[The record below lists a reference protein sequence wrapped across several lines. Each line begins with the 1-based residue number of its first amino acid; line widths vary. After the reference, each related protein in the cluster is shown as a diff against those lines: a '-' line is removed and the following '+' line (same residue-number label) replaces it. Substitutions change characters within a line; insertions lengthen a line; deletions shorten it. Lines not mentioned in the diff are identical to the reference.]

1 MLHRF
6 DYKIEEDIN
15 LRDYL
20 LSFYLSKSKIYKLF
34 LEKKVLVN
42 NEFKNDS
49 LNLKKDD
56 IVSILLEEELDFKP
70 IDQKIDIL
78 YEDDYFLI
86 INKPSG
92 VIIHSE
98 KDNDLESLSNYV
110 ASYYKSKGLNLN
122 VRFAHRLDK
131 ETTGVIVYCK
141 DILTHSYMNYYIS
154 THDIKREYRCLVQG
168 IPKERS
174 GRLSYPIGSNRH
186 DSKKMVVS
194 KNGKEAIT
202 NFELLYKYK
211 GYSLLRVILETGRTH
226 QIRLHLSH
234 YGNPLLGDS
243 LYGGQKNRI
252 KRVALHSYKIEFIHP
267 VTKEKISVIAEMPS
281 DMKALMKEE

>member
-1 MLHRF
+1 MLHKF
-6 DYKIEEDIN
+6 DYKVLEDIH

-42 NEFKNDS
+42 GEFKNES
-49 LNLKKDD
+49 LQLNKGD
-56 IVSILLEEELDFKP
+56 IVSISLDEEIDFKP
-70 IDQKIDIL
+70 IDKPIDIL
-78 YEDDYFLI
+78 YEDDYLLI

-92 VIIHSE
+92 IIIHSE
-98 KDNDLESLSNYV
+98 DKNEESLSDYV
-110 ASYYKSKGLNLN
+110 AGYYKKQGLHLN
-122 VRFAHRLDK
+122 VRYAHRLDK

-141 DILTHSYMNYYIS
+141 DILSHAYMNHYIS
-154 THDIKREYRCLVQG
+154 THEIKREYRCLVQG
-168 IPKERS
+168 YPKEKS
-174 GRLSYPIGSNRH
+174 ASLCYPIGSNRH

-243 LYGGQKNRI
+243 LYGGQKMKIN
-252 KRVALHSYKIEFIHP
+252 RVALHSYKIEFIHP
-267 VTKEKISVIAEMPS
+267 VTKEKISVVANVPQ
-281 DMKALMKEE
+281 DMKSLMREE